1 MKNLKL
7 VTTSNIGRYITFL
20 KKGEFIISDKTYQPK
35 VKSYHYQINE
45 KFLGNITE
53 IKLDVKSKLSTK
65 IIKNQRLKR
74 SHYNR
79 LEPHLKIM
87 SKEFLKMKF
96 DYSKA
101 KEWIENNPTDEQKKL
116 SYLTSIDQIEDE
128 RFRYFKR
135 NKTNKR
141 LDTNITNLKSD
152 LRQFIKGDLVNIDVK
167 NSQPLI
173 LGIGI
178 DAIINERDTLCPLL
192 HHPFTLKTFGV
203 KRIKHI
209 LNFRQNEEKS
219 KMANLKMYFNS
230 VKKGT
235 LYDDFIDKYTGNIER
250 DDVKDIMFKVLFSK
264 NIDYNKRSK
273 FIPYNKEKKV
283 FNSVYPF
290 VYEIVKIFK
299 NKDNKKLPIYLQK
312 IESYLFIDCITKEL
326 VENGIIPFT
335 IHDSVMVKKQ
345 DKEKT
350 IEIINKVFIE
360 QVGIVPKLKIE
371 KV

>member
-1 MKNLKL
+1 
-7 VTTSNIGRYITFL
+7 
-20 KKGEFIISDKTYQPK
+20 
-35 VKSYHYQINE
+35 
-45 KFLGNITE
+45 
-53 IKLDVKSKLSTK
+53 
-65 IIKNQRLKR
+65 
-74 SHYNR
+74 
-79 LEPHLKIM
+79 
-87 SKEFLKMKF
+87 
-96 DYSKA
+96 
-101 KEWIENNPTDEQKKL
+101 
-116 SYLTSIDQIEDE
+116 
-128 RFRYFKR
+128 
-135 NKTNKR
+135 
-141 LDTNITNLKSD
+141 
-152 LRQFIKGDLVNIDVK
+152 
-167 NSQPLI
+167 
-173 LGIGI
+173 
-178 DAIINERDTLCPLL
+178 
-192 HHPFTLKTFGV
+192 
-203 KRIKHI
+203 
-209 LNFRQNEEKS
+209 
-219 KMANLKMYFNS
+219 
-230 VKKGT
+230 
-235 LYDDFIDKYTGNIER
+235 
-250 DDVKDIMFKVLFSK
+250 MFKVLFSK